1 LEAIMDVK
9 EAIGR
14 VIDFKN
20 LTQDEAFAAALEIM
34 SGHATDAQIAAFLIS
49 LRLKG
54 ETIDEITG
62 FARAMRQKAASVS
75 CNAEALVDTCGT
87 GGDRSGTFNVST
99 LSGFVAAGAG
109 CRVAKHG
116 NRSVSSLCGSAD
128 LFTELGVKIDIPL
141 RQVSRCIE
149 ENGIGF
155 LFAPMHHQAMKHAIG
170 PRREIGVRTIFNI
183 LGPLTNPA
191 GAKRQLIGVFDG
203 ELTEPLARVL
213 DQLGSEHVLVVH
225 GEDGLDEITLTA
237 KTKVSELV
245 RGQIKNF
252 TLDPEDFGL
261 KKAGLEDIQG
271 GGPARNARIALDVLG
286 GKKGPPRD
294 MVLLNAGAA
303 IYLSG
308 KAVSIGDGIGLA
320 AESIDSGRAFDK
332 LQVLKRMSHEAQ
344 DSDKH

>member
-1 LEAIMDVK
+1 MDVK
-9 EAIGR
+9 EAIGH

-20 LTQDEAFAAALEIM
+20 LTQDDAFTVALEIM
-34 SGHATDAQIAAFLIS
+34 SGNATDAQIAAFLIS

-62 FARAMRQKAASVS
+62 FARAMRQKAASV
-75 CNAEALVDTCGT
+75 CCDAEALVDTCGT

-109 CRVAKHG
+109 CSVAKHG
-116 NRSVSSLCGSAD
+116 NRSVSSQCGSAD
-128 LFTELGVKIDIPL
+128 LFMELGVKIDITP

-155 LFAPMHHQAMKHAIG
+155 LFAPIHHQAMKHAIG

-225 GEDGLDEITLTA
+225 GEDGLDEITLTG
-237 KTKVSELV
+237 KTTVSELIG
-245 RGQIKNF
+245 GQIKNY

-261 KKAGLEDIQG
+261 KKVCLENIRG
-271 GGPARNARIALDVLG
+271 GDPARNARIALDVLG
-286 GKKGPPRD
+286 GKKGAPRD

-308 KAVSIGDGIGLA
+308 KAESISDGVDMA
-320 AESIDSGRAFDK
+320 AEAIDSGRAMKK
-332 LQVLKRMSHEAQ
+332 LQVLRRMSHEAL
-344 DSDKH
+344 